1 MLSRSISQ
9 ALLVVLTGAV
19 IYIAWQLP
27 RADSP
32 WAGQTDPELRPISL
46 EEAVKKSR
54 FSTVRSNA
62 VISVE
67 SCKKARDEFLRDTAS
82 NIPATGTLEEIE
94 AGLQSILAQVN
105 KQAADGMHLTCLMHQ
120 FPITTGNTEKSKSG

>member
-27 RADSP
+27 RADST
-32 WAGQTDPELRPISL
+32 WAGRSDPELRPISL

-54 FSTVRSNA
+54 SSTVRSNA

-67 SCKKARDEFLRDTAS
+67 SCKKARDEFLRGTTS
-82 NIPATGTLEEIE
+82 NIPATGRPEEIE

-105 KQAADGMHLTCLMHQ
+105 NEASDDTHLTCLMHQ
-120 FPITTGNTEKSKSG
+120 LPIATGNAVKSKSG